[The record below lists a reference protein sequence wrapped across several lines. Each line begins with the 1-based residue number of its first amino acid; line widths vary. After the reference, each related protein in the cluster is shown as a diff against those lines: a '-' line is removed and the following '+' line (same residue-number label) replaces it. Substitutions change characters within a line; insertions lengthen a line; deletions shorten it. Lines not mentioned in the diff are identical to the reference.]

1 MKKFLVISLFITLP
15 LFAQLNKTGRGVENA
30 FLNGNSVPV
39 WINFTGKDLQALQK
53 PGFEFVSAKSLERRA
68 KVAPEG
74 NLIDFTDL
82 PVNPAYISVVENI
95 GVKIRRVSK
104 WLNSVS
110 AEVTIEQLR
119 EIERLPFVSEVQ
131 LVAKW
136 KTVHP
141 EVNNEIPGLQK
152 PLNSVANNTYDY
164 GNSLSQYEISNIPA
178 MHNRGFTGQGV
189 VIGVFDAGF
198 NLLSHEVFNNLNI
211 LAAYDFV
218 NNDTNVG
225 DEEDMGEGSHGTK
238 VLSLIGGFKQGNLVG
253 PAFNAS
259 YILAKTE
266 NTDSETPI
274 EEDNWIAAMEWADS
288 IGVDILTTS
297 LGYLDFDPPF
307 QGYTWEDM
315 NGSTARIT
323 IASDLAVSK
332 GIAVFNS
339 AGNEGFDPSRNTLGA
354 PADGFGVLAIGSV
367 AATGVRSGFSSVGNT
382 IDGRIKPDLMAR
394 GSQCVVVSS
403 INETGYVTGSGTS
416 YSCPIA
422 AGAAALLLEANP
434 QLTPT
439 QLSELLKQTAS
450 NSASPNREYGWGIIN
465 IDAAYNAL
473 TGIGNENNPEDFIL
487 YQNYPNPFNPS
498 TTIKFSTKAEGIVK
512 LSVFSVTGELVYEVL
527 NNFLPAGQYSVQF
540 DASGLSSGV
549 YFYNLNINGFNR
561 FKKMSLVK

>member
-110 AEVTIEQLR
+110 AELTIEQLR

-141 EVNNEIPGLQK
+141 EVNNEIPLLQK
-152 PLNSVANNTYDY
+152 PLNSVANDTYDY

-225 DEEDMGEGSHGTK
+225 DENDMGEGSHGTK

-266 NTDSETPI
+266 NTDSETPL

-339 AGNEGFDPSRNTLGA
+339 AGNEGSNSTRNTLSA
-354 PADGFGVLAIGSV
+354 PADGFAVLAIGSV
-367 AATGVRSGFSSVGNT
+367 TATGIRSGFSSVGNT

-434 QLTPT
+434 QLTPA

-473 TGIGNENNPEDFIL
+473 TGIGNENSPADFVL

-498 TTIKFSTKAEGIVK
+498 TTIKFSTKSEGIVK
-512 LSVFSVTGELVYEVL
+512 LSIYSVTGELVYEIL

-540 DASGLSSGV
+540 DASELSSGV
-549 YFYNLNINGFNR
+549 YFYNLNINGFSQ